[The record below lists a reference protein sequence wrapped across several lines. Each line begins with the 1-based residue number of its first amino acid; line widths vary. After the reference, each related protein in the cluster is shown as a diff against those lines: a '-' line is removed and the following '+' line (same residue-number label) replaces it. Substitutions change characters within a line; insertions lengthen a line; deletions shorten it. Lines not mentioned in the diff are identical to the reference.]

1 MRKSYIL
8 NQKRKENMTDISKY
22 RNVSLTH
29 ATYNTLVRLSKT
41 LLPDARLS
49 ISKTVEA
56 LANEKDKKLNGKSRK

>member
-1 MRKSYIL
+1 
-8 NQKRKENMTDISKY
+8 MTDISKY

-41 LLPDARLS
+41 LLPDAKLS

>member
-1 MRKSYIL
+1 
-8 NQKRKENMTDISKY
+8 MTDISKY

-29 ATYNTLVRLSKT
+29 DTYSILVKLSKQ
-41 LLPDARLS
+41 LLPHEELS